1 MHTRRQA
8 LIGASALTF
17 ALLAPSLALGAPAPQ
32 KPLVKIVATGGTI
45 ANSPQGRM
53 AVDTVLAQIPDIT
66 NHARIEVVDL
76 IRVGS
81 SAISVQNWI
90 DISAAVNRILANEPQ
105 VAGIVVTHGSNTSEE
120 TAYFLSLTVNST
132 KTSPSPMDA

>member
-17 ALLAPSLALGAPAPQ
+17 ALLAPSITFAAPAPQ

-45 ANSPQGRM
+45 ANSPTGRM
-53 AVDTVLAQIPDIT
+53 AVDTVLAQIPEIA

-81 SAISVQNWI
+81 SRDLGAELARHLGRGEPHPRER
-90 DISAAVNRILANEPQ
+90 AA
-105 VAGIVVTHGSNTSEE
+105 TSRASSSR
-120 TAYFLSLTVNST
+120 TARTPRRRRR
-132 KTSPSPMDA
+132 TSSRSP

>member
-8 LIGASALTF
+8 LVGASVLAF
-17 ALLAPSLALGAPAPQ
+17 ALLAPSIAITAPAAASR
-32 KPLVKIVATGGTI
+32 PLVKIVATGGTI

-53 AVDTVLAQIPDIT
+53 AVDTVLAQIPEIA

-90 DISAAVNRILANEPQ
+90 DIAAAVRYGP
-105 VAGIVVTHGSNTSEE
+105 TSCQMRCE
-120 TAYFLSLTVNST
+120 
-132 KTSPSPMDA
+132 SPNHM